1 MRTGFFVSCR
11 LNKEPRGLKE
21 VISRLQRLVEPL
33 GAAIEE
39 KSIKQIL
46 EEEIEE
52 YKSSTRF
59 VRHDGHRCILFLE
72 NRSNEP
78 SLSLFYKLRASGAR
92 FEYVHRIVPLERFFR
107 FDEEKILE
115 SIRGLDGTKS
125 YKIVYEERMCSPGI
139 KDKVFN
145 LITASLSLRVDL
157 KAPHYMIAVQGF
169 KNNLGISVVE
179 GEKEN
184 FNFSAI

>member
-11 LNKEPRGLKE
+11 LNKEPKGLRE
-21 VISRLQRLVEPL
+21 VIGRLQGLVEPPRKVM
-33 GAAIEE
+33 GE
-39 KSIKQIL
+39 KSIQQIL

-52 YKSSTRF
+52 YKSSTKF
-59 VRHDGHRCILFLE
+59 AKHDRYRCILFLE
-72 NRSNEP
+72 NKSTET
-78 SLSLFYKLRASGAR
+78 SLSLFYKLRASGTR
-92 FEYVHRIVPLERFFR
+92 FEYVHRVVPLDNFFQ

-115 SIRGLDGTKS
+115 SISGLDESKS
-125 YKIVYEERMCSPGI
+125 YKIMYEGRLCHADI
-139 KDKVFN
+139 KARIFD
-145 LITASLSLRVDL
+145 LITKNISLRVDL
-157 KAPHYMIAVQGF
+157 ESPHYIIVTQAF